1 MTSESTSQS
10 KPSIWFWIISVLA
23 LIWNGMGVN
32 AYLQQAYNT
41 EDFRMMKTP
50 EQLEIIANLPAWITA
65 VFAIAVFAGLLG
77 CIALLLRKKWA
88 INLLL
93 LSLIAVIVQM
103 GYFFI
108 KGYSDNM
115 GMTLAI
121 IVVALFLVW
130 FSKRVNSKGW
140 LS

>member
-41 EDFRMMKTP
+41 EDFRMMNTP
-50 EQLEIIANLPAWITA
+50 EQLEIISNLPAWITA
-65 VFAIAVFAGLLG
+65 AFAMAVFAGLLG

-103 GYFFI
+103 GYFFV
-108 KGYSDNM
+108 KGYSDNI
-115 GMTLAI
+115 GMTIAI
-121 IVVALFLVW
+121 IVIAIFLVW